1 MDLFCEVAVYFAPGA
16 MDPRDPN
23 VLLGC
28 LANARDQLRTVES
41 DTILELLSPIHRG
54 LYTQDDSSGVPGSVF

>member
-1 MDLFCEVAVYFAPGA
+1 